1 LSPAEKTI
9 GRDGRVSLARQSE
22 GSRLAVTRRPVA
34 ACDGQASV
42 VLCADF
48 KFARGVKQSDDGR
61 KLEADISVF
70 RLPFLPLP
78 VAEKL

>member
-1 LSPAEKTI
+1 LVETGAFPWRARAKEA
-9 GRDGRVSLARQSE
+9 GWRSLA
-22 GSRLAVTRRPVA
+22 GLLPLVI
-34 ACDGQASV
+34 GQASV

-61 KLEADISVF
+61 NLEADISVF
-70 RLPFLPLP
+70 RLPFFPLP